1 MSSSETRESGSNK
14 HQQRR
19 HHFILVHGV
28 CHGAWCWYKVA
39 TALSS
44 AGHRVTALDMAACG
58 ARAGRADEV
67 PSFERYTAPL
77 LDALAALPADP
88 DGEEKAV
95 VVAHSFGGQSLALA
109 MERYPEKI
117 AVAVFVT
124 ATMPAAGKP
133 MSFAFKQLSQGKEAD
148 FFMDCT
154 IRTIGDPLN
163 PDKTFLFGPEY
174 LARRVYQLSPPE
186 DLALAMSMV
195 RPSRRFL
202 NDATMNG
209 DVLTTGRYGTV
220 RSVYIVA
227 EDDEWKP
234 AEIQRLMVSWNPGT
248 DVRALQGADHMPMFS
263 KARELSELLMEIANN

>member
-1 MSSSETRESGSNK
+1 MSSSETTTDQSGSNK
-14 HQQRR
+14 QQQRRR

-28 CHGAWCWYKVA
+28 CHGAWCWYRVA

-67 PSFERYTAPL
+67 PSFERYSAPL
-77 LDALAALPADP
+77 LDAVADQ

-109 MERYPEKI
+109 MERHPEKI

-133 MSFAFKQLSQGKEAD
+133 MSFAFKQLSQGKGPD
-148 FFMDCT
+148 FFMDCK
-154 IRTIGDPLN
+154 IGTIGDPQN
-163 PDKTFLFGPEY
+163 PDNTFLFEPEY

-186 DLALAMSMV
+186 
-195 RPSRRFL
+195 
-202 NDATMNG
+202 
-209 DVLTTGRYGTV
+209 
-220 RSVYIVA
+220 
-227 EDDEWKP
+227 KP

-248 DVRALQGADHMPMFS
+248 EVRVLQGADHMPMFS
-263 KARELSELLMEIANN
+263 KARELSELLMEIANKYS

>member
-1 MSSSETRESGSNK
+1 MSSSETTTDQSGSNK
-14 HQQRR
+14 QQQRRR

-28 CHGAWCWYKVA
+28 CHGAWCWYRVA

-67 PSFERYTAPL
+67 PSFERYSAPL
-77 LDALAALPADP
+77 LDAVADQ

-109 MERYPEKI
+109 MERHPEKI

-133 MSFAFKQLSQGKEAD
+133 MSFAFKQLSQGKDAD

-154 IRTIGDPLN
+154 IRTIGDPQN

-186 DLALAMSMV
+186 DLTLAMSMV

-209 DVLTTGRYGTV
+209 DVLTVGRYGAV
-220 RSVYIVA
+220 RRVYVVA

-248 DVRALQGADHMPMFS
+248 EVRALLGADHMPMFS
-263 KARELSELLMEIANN
+263 KGRELSELLVEIANR